1 MNLRGKVQ
9 IVFISVLGVILTA
22 CALNPTA
29 TTESPTNKPTA
40 TPTEPVVTCADI
52 DANWGQDW
60 AAVLAVLEQLM
71 TTDQTCGEEPLASK
85 KYAAHFNYG
94 AVLETNGDLETAIT
108 QYQAALALDPNRQE
122 ALNVLVR
129 LDALPEPTPAT
140 CLSSATPRPDPAPIE
155 APDLSSFVTVSD
167 DQLLLEGEIFK
178 VKGVN
183 YYPRHTPWHR
193 FLEESDPAEMAA
205 ELDLISRAGLN
216 TLRVFL
222 WYEPLFTCEPE
233 TAIPNEEVFTKVDA
247 LIQLAEERDLKLIV
261 TLNDLPDLRFR
272 PLYTDWE
279 HYDAQTVYI
288 VRRYRNEPAILAWD
302 VRNEGDIDYGAQSS
316 DHQLFSQ
323 EDVINWL
330 AHITQMVRE
339 NDPNHLI
346 TAGWWGDPLVTSPYV
361 DFLSFHQFDSFDVQQ
376 LQNRIEQYQQSSNQP
391 LLLQEVGYHSWAEAT
406 DGSRDELTQAEILG
420 DVVNAVEETGIAGWV
435 VWTAFDFVLA
445 PGQPPNYEHF
455 FGLWRTDLSS
465 KPVLDELPL
474 Q

>member
-1 MNLRGKVQ
+1 MFLSGKVQ
-9 IVFISVLGVILTA
+9 IAFITVLVVILAA

-29 TTESPTNKPTA
+29 TVEPATNEPPA
-40 TPTEPVVTCADI
+40 TPTETVVTCIDI
-52 DANWGQDW
+52 DSNWGKDW
-60 AAVLAVLEQLM
+60 ATVLTALEQLM
-71 TTDQTCGEEPLASK
+71 ATDQACGEEPLLSK

-94 AVLETNGDLETAIT
+94 AVLEANGDLEAAIG
-108 QYQAALALDPNRQE
+108 QYQAALELDPNRQE

-129 LDALPEPTPAT
+129 LDALPEPTSAP
-140 CLSSATPRPDPAPIE
+140 CLSSSAPRPDPASNE

-178 VKGVN
+178 IKGVN

-193 FLEESDPAEMAA
+193 FLEGSDPAEMAT
-205 ELDLISRAGLN
+205 ELDLISQAGFN

-233 TAIPNEEVFTKVDA
+233 TAIPNEEVFAQVDELLQMA
-247 LIQLAEERDLKLIV
+247 QERDLKLIV

-288 VRRYRNEPAILAWD
+288 VRRYRNEPTILAWD

-316 DHQLFSQ
+316 DHKLFSQ
-323 EDVINWL
+323 EEVIKWL
-330 AHITQMVRE
+330 EHITQVVRE

-361 DFLSFHQFDSFDVQQ
+361 GFLSFHQFDSFDIQK
-376 LQNRIEQYQQSSNQP
+376 LQNRIEQYRRGSGQP
-391 LLLQEVGYHSWAEAT
+391 LVLQEVGYHSWAEAP
-406 DGSRDELTQAEILG
+406 DGPRDELTQAEILG
-420 DVVNAVEETGIAGWV
+420 RVVNAVEETEISGWV

-445 PGQPPNYEHF
+445 PGQPANYEHF
-455 FGLWRTDLSS
+455 FGLWRTDLTP
-465 KPVLDELPL
+465 KPVLEVLPL